1 MFQDPNQTINGL
13 GNATILDFWR
23 WAYSDILNN
32 RNRSI
37 FAEFIVG
44 NALDILHHPREEWAP
59 YDFEYNG
66 LKIEVKSAAFVQSWE
81 QENPSK
87 ISFDVSKK
95 QEIDEDGY
103 YTGVTIRPADLYI
116 FSLFSETNMESANV
130 LDINAWQF
138 YIVPT
143 HFIDEKFGDQKT
155 VTLNRL
161 KAIRTPVNYGDIK
174 NVVDVFCKI
183 IPRPL
188 I

>member
-1 MFQDPNQTINGL
+1 
-13 GNATILDFWR
+13 R
-23 WAYSDILNN
+23 
-32 RNRSI
+32 
-37 FAEFIVG
+37 
-44 NALDILHHPREEWAP
+44 
-59 YDFEYNG
+59 
-66 LKIEVKSAAFVQSWE
+66 
-81 QENPSK
+81 

-143 HFIDEKFGDQKT
+143 HFIDEKFGDQKS

-161 KAIRTPVNYGDIK
+161 KEIRTPVNYGDIK
-174 NVVDVFCKI
+174 NVVDAFCKI